1 MPPTDRATRPVD
13 QSAGPKVM
21 LLCDPIKPPEGFVLR
36 VRALTGPGGARE
48 AALRLTEAE
57 RIVPMLPEYVWLHV
71 LGETAASIAAW
82 PAGKLAGKQL
92 NAIINMEGANTLAKW
107 RCTYIHLTQFLRA
120 EYGRADRALDQPVGA
135 SILQEWL
142 EGWEEDA
149 VALATAKAAA
159 KGVPIEDTAG
169 GLTAAPARLGCLR
182 AMQRLL
188 WACASARMR
197 LDPFAV
203 APSL

>member
-1 MPPTDRATRPVD
+1 
-13 QSAGPKVM
+13 
-21 LLCDPIKPPEGFVLR
+21 
-36 VRALTGPGGARE
+36 
-48 AALRLTEAE
+48 
-57 RIVPMLPEYVWLHV
+57 
-71 LGETAASIAAW
+71 
-82 PAGKLAGKQL
+82 
-92 NAIINMEGANTLAKW
+92 MEGANTLAKW

-188 WACASARMR
+188 GLRISADASV